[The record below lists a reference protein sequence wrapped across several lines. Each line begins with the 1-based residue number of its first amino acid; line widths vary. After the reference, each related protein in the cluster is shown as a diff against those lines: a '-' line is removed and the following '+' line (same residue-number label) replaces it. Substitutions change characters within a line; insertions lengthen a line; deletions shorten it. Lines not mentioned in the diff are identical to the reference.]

1 MVDSGDTEFP
11 MLPRYENSYASL
23 QNSPFPSQ
31 GSLDYERVSEYV
43 ASSSQF
49 SPGDHL
55 MAEDDQGDQFQEGE
69 NLENLKYKSPEFKQR
84 FVAGRDS
91 ILLVSQEFLDGGNN
105 AENPTQQS
113 DTYQSMSKNSTSKAK
128 KSNEQIEK
136 SETSSWKNPEPE
148 KLAEKFGLEKF
159 LESSERNLESDEE
172 PKNEVWTDMNIHESN
187 WSKVSRRVLI
197 LVLIPIT

>member
-1 MVDSGDTEFP
+1 MVDSGETEFP

-105 AENPTQQS
+105 AENPIQQS
-113 DTYQSMSKNSTSKAK
+113 DTYQSMSKNSTSK
-128 KSNEQIEK
+128 KSSHEHLEK
-136 SETSSWKNPEPE
+136 SETSNWKNPEPE

-159 LESSERNLESDEE
+159 LESSEKNLESYEE
-172 PKNEVWTDMNIHESN
+172 PKNEV
-187 WSKVSRRVLI
+187 
-197 LVLIPIT
+197 

>member
-1 MVDSGDTEFP
+1 MVDSGQTEFP

-49 SPGDHL
+49 SPGDQPRDHM
-55 MAEDDQGDQFQEGE
+55 MAEDDEFHEEG

-91 ILLVSQEFLDGGNN
+91 ILLVSQEFLDAGNN
-105 AENPTQQS
+105 AEQS
-113 DTYQSMSKNSTSKAK
+113 DTYQAMSKKSTSKANK
-128 KSNEQIEK
+128 DFKSSHEQ
-136 SETSSWKNPEPE
+136 SENWKNPEPE

-159 LESSERNLESDEE
+159 LENSENSQRNLESIPFEE
-172 PKNEVWTDMNIHESN
+172 PKNEVWI
-187 WSKVSRRVLI
+187 
-197 LVLIPIT
+197 

>member
-113 DTYQSMSKNSTSKAK
+113 DTYQSMSKNSTSK
-128 KSNEQIEK
+128 KSSHEQLEK
-136 SETSSWKNPEPE
+136 SETSNWKNPEPE

-159 LESSERNLESDEE
+159 LESSEKNLECYEE
-172 PKNEVWTDMNIHESN
+172 PKNEVWTDIMNSD
-187 WSKVSRRVLI
+187 WLRVSRRVLI